1 MAVDLGIDLGTT
13 KIIIDRPGK
22 GVVLDE
28 PSVVAYN
35 IRSGEVVAVGH
46 EALRMMGRAPDY
58 IQIECPV
65 REGVISNHE
74 FTEFLI
80 REFVRKVSGGFFSRP
95 RVAICIPSAITRVE
109 ARAVVEAALSAG
121 ARKVYLIDEPIAA
134 AIGSSRIKTSE
145 APS

>member
-13 KIIIDRPGK
+13 KILIYRPGK
-22 GVVLDE
+22 GIVLEE

-35 IRSGEVVAVGH
+35 TRTSEVVAVGH
-46 EALRMMGRAPDY
+46 EALRMMGRAPAY

-80 REFVRKVSGGFFSRP
+80 REFVRKVSGSFLSRP
-95 RVAICIPSAITRVE
+95 RIAICIPRVATKGGRLKNATTE
-109 ARAVVEAALSAG
+109 PENALMTTPDA
-121 ARKVYLIDEPIAA
+121 IAA
-134 AIGSSRIKTSE
+134 RQPTTSDSPV
-145 APS
+145 A